1 MSLGRFLISKVFFKN
16 LLLAAGI
23 AVVLFLAVWRGL
35 AIYTQHGKHLNLP
48 DFTGIALDDIE
59 KYRIGRDF
67 QFVVLDSIYSE
78 YLPKGSVVLQDPPP
92 NSRVKKNRKIYL
104 TTVAL
109 LPEQVRMPDLVDLT
123 FRQALST
130 LETFGLRIGK
140 LQYIPDIAKN
150 AVLQQL
156 YEGEVIE
163 PGILILKGSN
173 IDLILGQGIGSE
185 SASVPFLLGLTQEE
199 AHELIVANFLNVGA
213 NIIEAEIETGAKTD
227 STIRVYKQNPPWS
240 EDAFLRLGQ
249 SVDLWYRSEL
259 EFDFDSLLQ
268 IYQPDTLYFPH
279 DSLYFDSLYN
289 SMYYDTIL

>member
-213 NIIEAEIETGAKTD
+213 NIIEAEIETGAKPD

>member
-1 MSLGRFLISKVFFKN
+1 MSLGRFLISKVFLKN

-23 AVVLFLAVWRGL
+23 SIVLLFALWRGL
-35 AIYTQHGKHLNLP
+35 AIYTQHGKHLNVP
-48 DFTGIALDDIE
+48 DYTGLTLEDIE

-67 QFVVLDSIYSE
+67 QFVVLDSIYSDF
-78 YLPKGSVVLQDPPP
+78 LPKGSVVLQDPPP

-109 LPEQVRMPDLVDLT
+109 LPEQVGMPDLVDLT

-130 LETFGLRIGK
+130 LETYGLRIGK
-140 LQYIPDIAKN
+140 LEYVPDIAKN

-156 YEGEVIE
+156 HEGEVIE
-163 PGILILKGSN
+163 PGRFILKGSN

-185 SASVPFLLGLTQEE
+185 RASVPFLLGLTQEE
-199 AHELIVANFLNVGA
+199 AHELIIANFLNLGA
-213 NIIEAEIETGAKTD
+213 NIIEAEIEPGTTPD
-227 STIRVYKQNPPWS
+227 STIRVYRQNPPWS

-268 IYQPDTLYFPH
+268 IYQPDTIRYHH
-279 DSLYFDSLYN
+279 DSLYLDSLYH
-289 SMYYDTIL
+289 SMYYDTIF